1 MLKFDFLK
9 LRTFNFNLFLILFL
23 ASVAIAQDSGDQLDM
38 ARKAYANSNFDKA
51 AKHLEF
57 VLKERPNSDEAYF
70 FKGKC
75 KIELDQYN
83 EALDNFTSAS
93 NIDPQEPEYYYYK
106 GMCEWKLK
114 RMQAAINSIEK
125 SLVYNPDNFLAYK
138 LLGSI
143 YYELNITDKAKQY
156 FDKAIEIKPDFNA
169 NVFTKSKVED
179 YVEAYKVA
187 MRASNRDTKKEPNNP
202 IAKFYLGLLKAI
214 GRDNWGAY
222 LDFNQVVEIDP
233 ELAVTYYYKG
243 YVEFNIKKFKDAL
256 EDLHKYSKKYP
267 ADEKA
272 KALLKSVE
280 AAANVKVMDNN
291 DTDEILLIAEEM
303 PEFVGGTHAMQK
315 FISENIQYPRQAM
328 QLRLQGRVMVAF
340 IVDKEGKIKDMEVLK
355 GVGGGC
361 ELEALRVISLMP
373 KWKPGKQ
380 NGQNVAVRYTLPIK
394 FALSE

>member
-1 MLKFDFLK
+1 MIKYFTLS
-9 LRTFNFNLFLILFL
+9 NFEIFFILILAL
-23 ASVAIAQDSGDQLDM
+23 NITSKSVAQESNDQLDM
-38 ARKAYANSNFDKA
+38 AKKAYANSAYDKA
-51 AKHLEF
+51 ARHLDY
-57 VLKERPNSDEAYF
+57 VLKEKPSSDEAYF

-83 EALDNFTSAS
+83 DALDSFTNAS
-93 NIDPQEPEYYYYK
+93 NLDPQEPEYYYYK

-114 RMQAAINSIEK
+114 RMQVAIESVEK
-125 SLVYNPDNFLAYK
+125 SLLYNPENFLAYK

-143 YYELNITDKAKQY
+143 YYDLNIVDKAKSY
-156 FDKAIEIKPDFNA
+156 FDKAIEIKPDFNT

-187 MRASNRDTKKEPNNP
+187 IRASNRDTKKEPDNAIP
-202 IAKFYLGLLKAI
+202 KFYLGLLKAI

-222 LDFNQVVEIDP
+222 LDFSAVVAIDP

-256 EDLHKYSKKYP
+256 EDLHKYTRKFPNDKV
-267 ADEKA
+267 AA
-272 KALLKSVE
+272 TFLKSVE
-280 AAANVKVMDNN
+280 EASKIKVMDNN
-291 DTDEILLIAEEM
+291 ATDEVLLIAEEM
-303 PEFVGGTHAMQK
+303 PEFAGGMPSLQK
-315 FISENIQYPRQAM
+315 FIAENIQYPRQAM
-328 QLRLQGRVMVAF
+328 QLRLQGRVMISF
-340 IVDKEGKIKDMEVLK
+340 TVDLDGKIKDMEILK

-380 NGQNVAVRYTLPIK
+380 NGKNVSVRYVLPVK
-394 FALSE
+394 FALAE